1 MSEIVPTDK
10 PTQYVADGI
19 HAAVVA
25 IEMNGE
31 RYVFVGDILGF
42 DVDYSDP
49 PMFARDYETYRQDLT
64 IHFIGGVQEQTQK
77 T

>member
-10 PTQYVADGI
+10 PTQYVANGI

-31 RYVFVGDILGF
+31 RYVFAGDILRF
-42 DVDYSDP
+42 DVDYGDTLS
-49 PMFARDYETYRQDLT
+49 FARDSQDLT
-64 IHFIGGVQEQTQK
+64 IHFVGDMRQQVQK

>member
-10 PTQYVADGI
+10 PTQYVADDI

-31 RYVFVGDILGF
+31 RYVFAGDILGF
-42 DVDYSDP
+42 DVDYGYPLS
-49 PMFARDYETYRQDLT
+49 FARDSQDLT
-64 IHFIGGVQEQTQK
+64 IHFVGDMQQQVQK

>member
-10 PTQYVADGI
+10 PTHYVADDI

-31 RYVFVGDILGF
+31 RYVFAGDILGF
-42 DVDYSDP
+42 DVNYNDP
-49 PMFARDYETYRQDLT
+49 LSFARDYQDLT
-64 IHFIGGVQEQTQK
+64 IHFIGDMRQQVQK

>member
-1 MSEIVPTDK
+1 MSEIIPTDK
-10 PTQYVADGI
+10 PTQYVADDI

-31 RYVFVGDILGF
+31 RYVFAGDILGF
-42 DVDYSDP
+42 DIDYSDP
-49 PMFARDYETYRQDLT
+49 LSFARDSQDLT
-64 IHFIGGVQEQTQK
+64 IHFVGDMQQQVQK

>member
-1 MSEIVPTDK
+1 MSEIIPTDK

-31 RYVFVGDILGF
+31 RYVFAGDILGF

-49 PMFARDYETYRQDLT
+49 LSFARDSQDLT
-64 IHFIGGVQEQTQK
+64 IHFVGDMRQQVQK

>member
-1 MSEIVPTDK
+1 MSEIIPTDK

-31 RYVFVGDILGF
+31 RYVFAGDILGF
-42 DVDYSDP
+42 EVYYDDP
-49 PMFARDYETYRQDLT
+49 MSFARDSQDLT
-64 IHFIGGVQEQTQK
+64 IHFVGDMQQQVQK

>member
-1 MSEIVPTDK
+1 MSEIIPTDK

-31 RYVFVGDILGF
+31 RYVFAGDILGF
-42 DVDYSDP
+42 DVDYGDP
-49 PMFARDYETYRQDLT
+49 LSFARDYGTYRQDLT
-64 IHFIGGVQEQTQK
+64 IHFVGYIQQQVQK

>member
-1 MSEIVPTDK
+1 MSEIIPTNK

-31 RYVFVGDILGF
+31 RYVFVGNILGF
-42 DVDYSDP
+42 EVDYSDP
-49 PMFARDYETYRQDLT
+49 PRLARDSQDLT
-64 IHFIGGVQEQTQK
+64 IHFVGDMQQQTQK

>member
-1 MSEIVPTDK
+1 MSEIIPTDK

-31 RYVFVGDILGF
+31 RYVFAGDILGF
-42 DVDYSDP
+42 DVDYGDP
-49 PMFARDYETYRQDLT
+49 LSFARDSQDLT
-64 IHFIGGVQEQTQK
+64 IHFVGDMRQQVQK

>member
-1 MSEIVPTDK
+1 MSEIVPTNK
-10 PTQYVADGI
+10 PTQYVADSI

-31 RYVFVGDILGF
+31 RYVFAGDILGF
-42 DVDYSDP
+42 DVNYNDP
-49 PMFARDYETYRQDLT
+49 LSFARDYQDLT
-64 IHFIGGVQEQTQK
+64 IRFIGDMRQQVQK